1 MQALQTFNFDSTV
14 CFAGA
19 GLMDYGIE
27 SVGGKVVQAIEYDP
41 IIASIYSANFPSVR
55 MHVEPIEAVNPLD
68 LEPTDHV
75 HGSPPCTRASTA
87 NSKGKETDEDIE
99 PARAFLAIIKSMH
112 ERSGGTKPRWTTL
125 EQVEG
130 YAHFV
135 SFGIILGG
143 LQALGY
149 ATGWQILNATSF
161 GVPQNRRRLILRASL
176 PGSAPAFTQLSLF
189 GAGELRPIAP
199 PNIKVSWYDAIV
211 HLIPSLPPAKLA
223 AWQVRQLIDKK
234 VLTDANLLNACD
246 TSGENREPV
255 PSTEPAFTQRC
266 WNAPNSNAP
275 KILLID
281 SRNSRNDGNGL
292 TIKDSTD
299 KSFTLTTYTR
309 DGHAPKLLTAKN
321 GSGSFGGGT
330 SVKGADEQS
339 FTLCSSDSKRASKI
353 IDLEAAD
360 IRLVTPDAGWLLQMY
375 GCEKSIVWPD
385 GINNIYKWK
394 AIGNGVPYLL
404 GLAVMKSLVR

>member
-1 MQALQTFNFDSTV
+1 MSKFTSTV

-19 GLMDYGIE
+19 GLMDYAIKA
-27 SVGGKVVQAIEYDP
+27 VGGRVIQAIEYDP
-41 IIASIYSANFPSVR
+41 IIARIYATNFPDVQL
-55 MHVEPIEAVNPLD
+55 HVKPIESVDPID

-75 HGSPPCTRASTA
+75 HGSPPCTRASSA
-87 NSKGKETDEDIE
+87 NSKGKETDEDLE

-112 ERSGGTKPRWTTL
+112 DRSGGTQPRWVTL

-130 YAHFV
+130 YACFV
-135 SFGIILGG
+135 SFRIILGG

-149 ATGWQILNATSF
+149 TGYATGWQILNAASF

-176 PGSAPAFTQLSLF
+176 PGSAPGFTQLNLF
-189 GAGELRPIAP
+189 GAGELQPIAP
-199 PNIKVSWYDAIV
+199 PNIKVGWYDAIA
-211 HLIPSLPPAKLA
+211 HLIPSLPLAKLA

-299 KSFTLTTYTR
+299 RSFTLTTYTC
-309 DGHAPKLLTAKN
+309 DGHAPKLLIGGN
-321 GSGSFGGGT
+321 GSGSFGGGM
-330 SVKGADEQS
+330 SIKSDNEQS
-339 FTLCSSDSKRASKI
+339 FTLCSSDGKRASKI
-353 IDLEAAD
+353 IDLETAD
-360 IRLVTPDAGWLLQMY
+360 IRLVTSDAGWLLQMY

-385 GINNIYKWK
+385 GISNVYKWK

-404 GLAVMKSLVR
+404 GLAVMESLVR

>member
-1 MQALQTFNFDSTV
+1 MSKFTSTV

-27 SVGGKVVQAIEYDP
+27 AAGGRVIQAIEYDP
-41 IIASIYSANFPSVR
+41 IIASIYAANFSDVR
-55 MHVEPIEAVNPLD
+55 LHVQPIEAVDPID

-75 HGSPPCTRASTA
+75 HGSPPCTRASAA
-87 NSKGKETDEDIE
+87 NSKGKETNEDIE

-112 ERSGGTKPRWTTL
+112 DRSGGTKPRWITL

-149 ATGWQILNATSF
+149 ATGWQILNAASF

-176 PGSAPAFTQLSLF
+176 PGSAPAFTQLNLF
-189 GAGELRPIAP
+189 GAGELQPIAH
-199 PNIKVSWYDAIV
+199 PNIKVSWHDAIV

-223 AWQVRQLIDKK
+223 AWQVQQLIDKK
-234 VLTDANLLNACD
+234 VLTDASLLNACD
-246 TSGENREPV
+246 TSTRNSGEPV

-266 WNAPNSNAP
+266 WNYPNSNAP

-281 SRNSRNDGNGL
+281 SRNSRNDCNGL
-292 TIKDSTD
+292 TVKNSAD
-299 KSFTLTTYTR
+299 KSFTLTTYTC
-309 DGHAPKLLTAKN
+309 DGHAPKLLIAGN
-321 GSGSFGGGT
+321 GSGSFGGGMST
-330 SVKGADEQS
+330 KAADEQS
-339 FTLCSSDSKRASKI
+339 FTLCSSDGKRTSKI
-353 IDLEAAD
+353 IDLATAD

-375 GCEKSIVWPD
+375 GCNKSIIWPD

-394 AIGNGVPYLL
+394 AIGNGVPYRLS
-404 GLAVMKSLVR
+404 LAVMRSLVG

>member
-1 MQALQTFNFDSTV
+1 MFEFTSTV

-27 SVGGKVVQAIEYDP
+27 AAGGRVTQAIEYDP
-41 IIASIYSANFPSVR
+41 TIASIYCANFPDVWLR
-55 MHVEPIEAVNPLD
+55 VKAIEAVDPID

-87 NSKGKETDEDIE
+87 NSKGKETDEDLE

-112 ERSGGTKPRWTTL
+112 DRSGGTKPRWVTL

-149 ATGWQILNATSF
+149 ATGWQILNAASF
-161 GVPQNRRRLILRASL
+161 GTPQNRRRLILRASL
-176 PGSAPAFTQLSLF
+176 PGSAPAFTQLNLF
-189 GAGELRPIAP
+189 GAGELQPIVP
-199 PNIKVSWYDAIV
+199 PNIKVSWHDAIA
-211 HLIPSLPPAKLA
+211 HLILSLPPAKLA

-299 KSFTLTTYTR
+299 KSFTLTTYTC
-309 DGHAPKLLTAKN
+309 DGHTPKLLIAGN
-321 GSGSFGGGT
+321 GSGSLGGDMSIKSDNEQ
-330 SVKGADEQS
+330 SVK
-339 FTLCSSDSKRASKI
+339 LCSSDGKKASKI
-353 IDLEAAD
+353 IDLETAD

-404 GLAVMKSLVR
+404 GLAVMQSLVR

>member
-1 MQALQTFNFDSTV
+1 MYKFTSSV

-27 SVGGKVVQAIEYDP
+27 ATGGKVTQAIEYDP
-41 IIASIYSANFPSVR
+41 TIASIYVANFPEVR
-55 MHVEPIEAVNPLD
+55 LHIQSIEAVNLID

-75 HGSPPCTRASTA
+75 HGSPPCTRASAA
-87 NSKGKETDEDIE
+87 NSKGKETDEDLE

-112 ERSGGTKPRWTTL
+112 DRSGGKQPRWVTL

-149 ATGWQILNATSF
+149 ATGWQILNAASF
-161 GVPQNRRRLILRASL
+161 GVPQNRRRLILRAAL
-176 PGSAPAFTQLSLF
+176 PCSVPAFTQLNLF
-189 GAGELRPIAP
+189 GGGELQPIAS
-199 PNIKVSWYDAIV
+199 PNIKVSWHNAIA
-211 HLIPSLPPAKLA
+211 HLIPSLPPVKLA
-223 AWQVRQLIDKK
+223 AWQVQQLIDKK
-234 VLTDANLLNACD
+234 VLTDASLLNACD
-246 TSGENREPV
+246 TSTRNSQKPV

-266 WNAPNSNAP
+266 WKGNAP

-281 SRNSRNDGNGL
+281 SRNPRNYGNKL
-292 TIKDSTD
+292 TVKDSTD
-299 KSFTLTTYTR
+299 KSFTLTTYTC
-309 DGHAPKLLTAKN
+309 DGHAPKLLIAGN
-321 GSGSFGGGT
+321 GSRSFGDGMR
-330 SVKGADEQS
+330 VKA
-339 FTLCSSDSKRASKI
+339 SDGKRASKI
-353 IDLEAAD
+353 IDLEIAD

-375 GCEKSIVWPD
+375 GCKKSIIWPD
-385 GINNIYKWK
+385 GINNVYKWK

-404 GLAVMKSLVR
+404 SLVVMRSLVE

>member
-1 MQALQTFNFDSTV
+1 MTKFTSTV

-19 GLMDYGIE
+19 GLMDCGIE
-27 SVGGKVVQAIEYDP
+27 SAGGKVTQAIEYGST
-41 IIASIYSANFPSVR
+41 IASIYAANFPNVR
-55 MHVEPIEAVNPLD
+55 LHVKPIEAVDPLD
-68 LEPTDHV
+68 LEPTDHI

-87 NSKGKETDEDIE
+87 NNKGRETDEDIE

-112 ERSGGTKPRWTTL
+112 DRSGGRRPRWITL

-149 ATGWQILNATSF
+149 ATGWQILNAASF
-161 GVPQNRRRLILRASL
+161 GVPQNRRRLIMRAAL
-176 PGSAPAFTQLSLF
+176 PSSAPAFTQLNLF
-189 GAGELRPIAP
+189 GAGELQMISP
-199 PNIKVSWYDAIV
+199 PNIKVSWHDAIA
-211 HLIPSLPPAKLA
+211 HLIPNLPLAKLA
-223 AWQVRQLIDKK
+223 AWQVRQLINKK

-246 TSGENREPV
+246 TSGENRDPV

-292 TIKDSTD
+292 TVKDSTD
-299 KSFTLTTYTR
+299 KSFTLTTYTC
-309 DGHAPKLLTAKN
+309 DGHAPKLLIAGN
-321 GSGSFGGGT
+321 GSGSFGGGM
-330 SVKGADEQS
+330 SVKGVNEQS
-339 FTLCSSDSKRASKI
+339 FTLCSSDGKRASKI
-353 IDLEAAD
+353 IDLETAD

-375 GCEKSIVWPD
+375 GSGKSISWPD
-385 GINNIYKWK
+385 GINNVYKWK

-404 GLAVMKSLVR
+404 SLAVMKSLVR

>member
-1 MQALQTFNFDSTV
+1 MFKFTSTV

-27 SVGGKVVQAIEYDP
+27 AAGGRVTRVIEYNP
-41 IIASIYSANFPSVR
+41 IIASIYTANFPSVR
-55 MHVEPIEAVNPLD
+55 LHVKPIEAVDPRD
-68 LEPTDHV
+68 FEPTDHV

-87 NSKGKETDEDIE
+87 NSKGRETNEDLE
-99 PARAFLAIIKSMH
+99 PARAFLEIVKSMH
-112 ERSGGTKPRWTTL
+112 DHSGGKQPRWVTL

-149 ATGWQILNATSF
+149 ATGWQILDAASF
-161 GVPQNRRRLILRASL
+161 GVPQNRRRLIMRASL
-176 PGSAPAFTQLSLF
+176 PGSSPAFTQLNLF
-189 GAGELRPIAP
+189 SAGELQPIAP
-199 PNIKVSWYDAIV
+199 PNIKVSWHDAIA

-223 AWQVRQLIDKK
+223 AWQIRQLTNKK

-246 TSGENREPV
+246 TSGKNRDPV
-255 PSTEPAFTQRC
+255 SSTEPAFTQRC

-292 TIKDSTD
+292 TIKNSTD
-299 KSFTLTTYTR
+299 KSFTLTTYTC
-309 DGHAPKLLTAKN
+309 DGHAPKLLIAGN

-330 SVKGADEQS
+330 SVKGADEQIVK
-339 FTLCSSDSKRASKI
+339 LCSSDGKRASKI
-353 IDLEAAD
+353 VDLKTAD

-375 GCEKSIVWPD
+375 GCKKSIIWPE

-404 GLAVMKSLVR
+404 SLAVMQSLVGDL